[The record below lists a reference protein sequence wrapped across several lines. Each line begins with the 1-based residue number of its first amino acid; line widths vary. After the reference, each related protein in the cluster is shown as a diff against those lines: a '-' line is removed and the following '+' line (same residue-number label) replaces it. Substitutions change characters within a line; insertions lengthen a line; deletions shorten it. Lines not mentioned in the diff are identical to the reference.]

1 MRKKGWVTLLLILC
15 CFLAIALHIQ
25 LEFDQPRVL
34 HSGAQLD
41 SLIAQTTYD
50 FRIPADQVRIQ
61 TIELDSVFRRKVYT
75 INVPPR
81 FSKTTFHHHL
91 NARVTPLD
99 VSMYGTVEFPEQDL
113 NLNLIYYNT
122 VHRTIKIQVDPDL
135 NNSPAP
141 IPRLPVR

>member
-1 MRKKGWVTLLLILC
+1 MSKKGWVTLLLALC
-15 CFLAIALHIQ
+15 CFLTASLHIQ
-25 LEFDQPRVL
+25 FEPVHPRVL

-50 FRIPADQVRIQ
+50 FRVPAEQIRIQ
-61 TIELDSVFRRKVYT
+61 TIEIDSVFHRKVYT
-75 INVPPR
+75 INVSPR

-91 NARVTPLD
+91 NARLTPLD
-99 VSMYGTVEFPEQDL
+99 VSMYGTVQFPEQNL
-113 NLNLIYYNT
+113 HLNLIYYST

-135 NNSPAP
+135 NNTPVP